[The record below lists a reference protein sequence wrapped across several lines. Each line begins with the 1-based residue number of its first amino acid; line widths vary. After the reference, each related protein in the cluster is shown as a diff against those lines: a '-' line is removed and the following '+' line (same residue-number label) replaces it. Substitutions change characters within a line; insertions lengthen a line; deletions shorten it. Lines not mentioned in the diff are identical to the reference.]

1 MCVVTKNIQVKGL
14 HFRWPQSLRI
24 EVARVNLGVLLCVNH
39 EYHNNWTDTL
49 KGCPLFSRSCVS
61 IRPFAGYIS
70 HLWPRN
76 LYFWLEWSFGHEKE
90 THFLFFEIFILTL
103 FIGIFRFFSLY
114 NTSIFCFQA
123 TGHNFSPRD
132 MIFGLR
138 EPCTI
143 ENWRLLTFFE
153 NSIFYG

>member
-76 LYFWLEWSFGHEKE
+76 LYFWLEWSLGHEKE

-103 FIGIFRFFSLY
+103 LLAFFIFPITLV
-114 NTSIFCFQA
+114 TFCFQA
-123 TGHNFSPRD
+123 TGHSFSPRNVV
-132 MIFGLR
+132 FGLR
-138 EPCTI
+138 GPYTI
-143 ENWRLLTFFE
+143 RKLRLLKITENYFFY
-153 NSIFYG
+153 S